1 MAYYAQ
7 TAWRQKSIPSPVGRE
22 GQGPPL
28 GHDQAPEGTKEER
41 IKLNYTTRYI
51 MIYPIGR
58 QNFENLR
65 NEGFVYVDKTALIY
79 KLVKEGSVY
88 FLSRP
93 RRFGK
98 SLLLSTLE
106 AYFCGKKELFKG
118 LAIEQLEKDWHTYPV
133 LHLDLNAEKYENIK
147 ELENILDTYLREWEN
162 KYNSIETGNTSLAQ
176 RFRAVIR
183 AAKEKTGRGVAVLID
198 EYDKPILQAIGN
210 PSLQEQFRNTLKA
223 FYGVLKSADA
233 DLKFALLTGVTKFS
247 KVSVFSDLNNLKD
260 ISMSPRFHN
269 ICGITEEELHTVF
282 DEEIGELA
290 AANNQTKEEA
300 YAQLRTNYDG
310 YHFSYNTDGIYNPF
324 SILWTLSERRYG
336 SYWFSTGTPTYLVE
350 LIKKTNFNIEE
361 LSGYEASEEQM
372 NSIHIDDI
380 DPIPVL
386 YQSGYLTIKDFD
398 GRFGMYTLDYPN
410 EEVKSGFVNFL
421 LPFYTKLQTTQTT
434 AIISKFVKSVER
446 GKADDFMRQLQ
457 SLMAGTPYELIR
469 DLENHYQNV
478 VYIITKLMGLYV
490 QAEYRTSNGR
500 IDILIGTNDYIYII
514 ELKFNGTAQQAIEQI
529 NEKNYSLPFATDGRK
544 IIEIGAN
551 VSKETRSIEEWII
564 IE

>member
-1 MAYYAQ
+1 
-7 TAWRQKSIPSPVGRE
+7 
-22 GQGPPL
+22 
-28 GHDQAPEGTKEER
+28 
-41 IKLNYTTRYI
+41 

-133 LHLDLNAEKYENIK
+133 IHLDLNAKKFDKKEDLYDILNAQLHYYE
-147 ELENILDTYLREWEN
+147 ELYGYNAVDTSVE
-162 KYNSIETGNTSLAQ
+162 G

-183 AAKEKTGRGVAVLID
+183 SAKEKTGRGVAVLID

-290 AANNQTKEEA
+290 TANNQTKEEA

-350 LIKKTNFNIEE
+350 LIKKANFNIEE

-398 GRFGMYTLDYPN
+398 EEFRLYTLNYPN

-421 LPFYTKLQTTQTT
+421 LPFYTKVQASQTST
-434 AIISKFVKSVER
+434 IVSKFVTSVR
-446 GKADDFMRQLQ
+446 KGKADDFMRQLQ
-457 SLMAGTPYELIR
+457 SLMAGTPYELIK

-478 VYIITKLMGLYV
+478 IYIITKLMGLYV

-500 IDILIGTNDYIYII
+500 IDILIGTNDYVYII
-514 ELKFNGTAQQAIEQI
+514 ELKFNATAQEAMEQI
-529 NEKNYSLPFATDGRK
+529 EEKDYSLPFATDGRQ
-544 IIEIGAN
+544 IIKIGAN
-551 VSKETRSIEEWII
+551 VSKETRNIENWIV
-564 IE
+564 E

>member
-1 MAYYAQ
+1 
-7 TAWRQKSIPSPVGRE
+7 
-22 GQGPPL
+22 
-28 GHDQAPEGTKEER
+28 
-41 IKLNYTTRYI
+41 

-106 AYFCGKKELFKG
+106 AYFTGKKELFKG
-118 LAIEQLEKDWHTYPV
+118 LAIEQLEKDWFEYPV
-133 LHLDLNAEKYENIK
+133 LHMDLNAEKYNSIG
-147 ELENILDTYLREWEN
+147 ELENIISTYLREWEE
-162 KYNSIETGNTSLAQ
+162 KYDSKEADNTSLSL

-210 PSLQEQFRNTLKA
+210 PSLQEQFRNMLKA

-233 DLKFALLTGVTKFS
+233 DLKFALLTGVTKFG
-247 KVSVFSDLNNLKD
+247 KVSVFSDLNNLMD

-310 YHFSYNTDGIYNPF
+310 YHFTHSTCGLYNPF
-324 SILWTLSERRYG
+324 SILWTLSEKRYG
-336 SYWFSTGTPTYLVE
+336 SYWFNTGTPTYLVE
-350 LIKKTNFNIEE
+350 LIKKADFNIEE
-361 LSGYEASEEQM
+361 LSNYEASEDQL

-398 GRFGMYTLDYPN
+398 EEFRLYTLNYPN

-421 LPFYTKLQTTQTT
+421 LPFYTKVQASQTST
-434 AIISKFVKSVER
+434 IVSKFVTSVR
-446 GKADDFMRQLQ
+446 KGKADDFMRQLQ
-457 SLMAGTPYELIR
+457 SLMAGTPYELIK

-478 VYIITKLMGLYV
+478 IYIITKLMGLYV
-490 QAEYRTSNGR
+490 QAEYRTINGR
-500 IDILIGTNDYIYII
+500 IDLLIGTKEFLYII
-514 ELKFNGTAQQAIEQI
+514 ELKFNGTAAEAMEQI
-529 NEKNYSLPFATDGRK
+529 NNKEYSLPFEQQNRT
-544 IIEIGAN
+544 IIKIGAK
-551 VSKETRSIEEWII
+551 VSRETRNIENWIV
-564 IE
+564 E

>member
-1 MAYYAQ
+1 
-7 TAWRQKSIPSPVGRE
+7 
-22 GQGPPL
+22 
-28 GHDQAPEGTKEER
+28 
-41 IKLNYTTRYI
+41 

-65 NEGFVYVDKTALIY
+65 NEGYVYVDKTALIY
-79 KLVKEGSVY
+79 KLVKEGSIY

-106 AYFCGKKELFKG
+106 AYFRGKKELFKG
-118 LAIEQLEKDWHTYPV
+118 LAIEQLEKEWDQYPV
-133 LHLDLNAEKYENIK
+133 LHLDLNAKKFDKCEDLYDILNAQLHYYE
-147 ELENILDTYLREWEN
+147 ELYGNNAVDT
-162 KYNSIETGNTSLAQ
+162 SIEG

-183 AAKEKTGRGVAVLID
+183 AAKEKTGRNTVVLID

-210 PSLQEQFRNTLKA
+210 KPLQEQFRNTLKA

-269 ICGITEEELHTVF
+269 ICGITEQELHTVF

-310 YHFSYNTDGIYNPF
+310 YHFSYNTDGLYNPF

-434 AIISKFVKSVER
+434 AIISKFVTSVER

-457 SLMAGTPYELIR
+457 SLMAGTPYELIK

-478 VYIITKLMGLYV
+478 IYIITKLMGLYV

-500 IDILIGTNDYIYII
+500 IDILIGTNDYVYII
-514 ELKFNGTAQQAIEQI
+514 EIKFNATAQEAMEQI
-529 NEKNYSLPFATDGRK
+529 ENKDYALPFATDGRQ
-544 IIEIGAN
+544 IVRIGAN
-551 VSKETRSIEEWII
+551 VDKKTRNIEDWII
-564 IE
+564 KQ

>member
-1 MAYYAQ
+1 
-7 TAWRQKSIPSPVGRE
+7 
-22 GQGPPL
+22 
-28 GHDQAPEGTKEER
+28 
-41 IKLNYTTRYI
+41 

-65 NEGFVYVDKTALIY
+65 NEGYVYVDKTALIY
-79 KLVKEGSVY
+79 KLVKEGSIY

-106 AYFCGKKELFKG
+106 AYFTGKKELFTG
-118 LAIEQLEKDWHTYPV
+118 LAMEQLEKEWHKYPV
-133 LHLDLNAEKYENIK
+133 LHLDLNAERYENIE
-147 ELENILDTYLREWEN
+147 ELKNILHTYLRQWEKEYGSN
-162 KYNSIETGNTSLAQ
+162 ESHNISLSQ

-183 AAKEKTGRGVAVLID
+183 AAKEKTGRNVVVLID

-210 PSLQEQFRNTLKA
+210 EPLQEEFRNMLKA

-233 DLKFALLTGVTKFS
+233 DLKFALLTGVTKFA

-260 ISMSPRFHN
+260 ISMSPHFHN
-269 ICGITEEELHTVF
+269 ICGITDEELHTVF
-282 DEEIGELA
+282 DQEIQELA
-290 AANNQTKEEA
+290 TANKQTKEEA
-300 YAQLRTNYDG
+300 YNRLKRTYDG
-310 YHFSYNTDGIYNPF
+310 YHFTHDTQGLYNPF

-350 LIKKTNFNIEE
+350 LIKKAYFNIEE
-361 LSGYEASEEQM
+361 LSDYEASEEQL
-372 NSIHIDDI
+372 NSVHVDGI

-398 GRFGMYTLDYPN
+398 EEFRLYTLNYPN

-421 LPFYTKLQTTQTT
+421 LPFYTKIQATQTT
-434 AIISKFVKSVER
+434 TIISKFVTSVR
-446 GKADDFMRQLQ
+446 KGKAQEFMQQLQ
-457 SLMAGTPYELIR
+457 SLMAGTPYELIK

-478 VYIITKLMGLYV
+478 IYIITKLMGLYV

-500 IDILIGTNDYIYII
+500 IDLLIGTNDYIYII
-514 ELKFNGTAQQAIEQI
+514 ELKFNGTAEVALAQI
-529 NEKNYSLPFATDGRK
+529 TEKDYALPFATDGRQIFK
-544 IIEIGAN
+544 IGAN
-551 VSKETRSIEEWII
+551 VDKNTRNITEWII
-564 IE
+564 NEDNDDGDEP

>member
-1 MAYYAQ
+1 
-7 TAWRQKSIPSPVGRE
+7 
-22 GQGPPL
+22 
-28 GHDQAPEGTKEER
+28 
-41 IKLNYTTRYI
+41 

-106 AYFCGKKELFKG
+106 AYFTGKKHLFAG
-118 LAIEQLEKDWHTYPV
+118 LAIGQLEKEWNKYPV
-133 LHLDLNAEKYENIK
+133 LHLDLNAKKFDKKEDLYDILNAQLHYYE
-147 ELENILDTYLREWEN
+147 ELYGYNAVDT
-162 KYNSIETGNTSLAQ
+162 SIEG

-183 AAKEKTGRGVAVLID
+183 AAKEKTGRNTVVLVD

-210 PSLQEQFRNTLKA
+210 KPLQEEFRNMLKA

-233 DLKFALLTGVTKFS
+233 DLKFALLTGVTKFG

-260 ISMSPRFHN
+260 ISMSPHFHN
-269 ICGITEEELHTVF
+269 ICGITEEELHAVF

-290 AANNQTKEEA
+290 IANSQTKEEA
-300 YAQLRTNYDG
+300 YAQLRANYDG
-310 YHFSYNTDGIYNPF
+310 YHFSYSTDSLYNPF

-336 SYWFSTGTPTYLVE
+336 NYWFNTGTPTYLVE
-350 LIKKTNFNIEE
+350 LIKKANFNIEE
-361 LSGYEASEEQM
+361 LTGYIASGDQL
-372 NSIHIDDI
+372 NSVHADDI

-386 YQSGYLTIKDFD
+386 YQSGYLTIVDYNKEFSL
-398 GRFGMYTLDYPN
+398 YTLDYPN
-410 EEVKSGFVNFL
+410 EEVKAGFINFL
-421 LPFYTKLQTTQTT
+421 LPFYTRVKEKQSQSL
-434 AIISKFVKSVER
+434 ISKFVTSVR
-446 GKADDFMRQLQ
+446 SGKAEEFMRNLQ
-457 SLMAGTPYELIR
+457 SLMADTPYELIKEF
-469 DLENHYQNV
+469 ENHYQNV

-500 IDILIGTNDYIYII
+500 IDILIGTNNYVYII
-514 ELKFNGTAQQAIEQI
+514 ELKFNATAQEAIEQI
-529 NEKNYSLPFATDGRK
+529 EEKDYSLPFATDGRQ
-544 IIEIGAN
+544 IIKIGAN
-551 VSKETRSIEEWII
+551 VDKKTRNIEEWII
-564 IE
+564 KQ

>member
-1 MAYYAQ
+1 
-7 TAWRQKSIPSPVGRE
+7 
-22 GQGPPL
+22 
-28 GHDQAPEGTKEER
+28 
-41 IKLNYTTRYI
+41 

-133 LHLDLNAEKYENIK
+133 IHLDLNAKKFDKKEDLYDILNAQLHYYE
-147 ELENILDTYLREWEN
+147 ELYGYNAVDTSVE
-162 KYNSIETGNTSLAQ
+162 G

-183 AAKEKTGRGVAVLID
+183 SAKEKTGRGVAVLID

-290 AANNQTKEEA
+290 TANNQTKEEA

-350 LIKKTNFNIEE
+350 LIKKANFNIEE

-398 GRFGMYTLDYPN
+398 EEFRLYTLNYPN

-421 LPFYTKLQTTQTT
+421 LPFYTKVQASQTST
-434 AIISKFVKSVER
+434 IVSKFVTSVR
-446 GKADDFMRQLQ
+446 KGKADDFMRQLQ
-457 SLMAGTPYELIR
+457 SLMAGTPYELIK

-478 VYIITKLMGLYV
+478 IYIITKLMGLYV

-500 IDILIGTNDYIYII
+500 IDILIGTNDYVYII
-514 ELKFNGTAQQAIEQI
+514 ELKFNATAQEAMEQI
-529 NEKNYSLPFATDGRK
+529 EEKDYSLPFATDGRQ
-544 IIEIGAN
+544 IIKIGAN
-551 VSKETRSIEEWII
+551 VSKETRNIEEWTIKQ
-564 IE
+564 